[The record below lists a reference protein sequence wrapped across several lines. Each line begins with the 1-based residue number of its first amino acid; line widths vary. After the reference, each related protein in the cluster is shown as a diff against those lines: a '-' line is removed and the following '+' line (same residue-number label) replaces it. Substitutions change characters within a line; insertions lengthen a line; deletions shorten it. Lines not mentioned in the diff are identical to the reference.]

1 MHTFGVRRGQ
11 VAGRR
16 NQQMEQNR
24 TMGFFLMATALLVLV
39 PVILQLRARDY
50 ALREVWGYFI
60 FVLGLFA
67 VGCAYAFF
75 DGAELRKLS
84 LGGLGAVLVGLF
96 FVQLTE
102 RRSQPGP
109 RQ

>member
-1 MHTFGVRRGQ
+1 MHTFGDRHVQ

-16 NQQMEQNR
+16 KRQMEQNR

-39 PVILQLRARDY
+39 PVVLQLRARDY

-67 VGCAYAFF
+67 VGSAYAFL
-75 DGAELRKLS
+75 DGADLRRLS
-84 LGGLGAVLVGLF
+84 LGGLAAVLIGLF
-96 FVQLTE
+96 FVQYNE
-102 RRSQPGP
+102 RRSEP
-109 RQ
+109 